1 METKEQKQFYVIVNG
16 QRVEVTEEVYRA
28 YVRPV
33 RTQQRAERRNWRCV
47 LKAEKYGLVRC
58 KKDCSKCPYAMQG
71 NAPTGNETSLETLR
85 ESGYDA
91 PSLLDM
97 ESDLI
102 DREERVERVERL
114 HEAIKQLNERQQ
126 YLIAEFYFN
135 GKTHTEISRALGIDR
150 TSVTKAI
157 ARALAALK
165 KILQKN

>member
-1 METKEQKQFYVIVNG
+1 METKEQKQYYVIVNG

-47 LKAEKYGLVRC
+47 IKAERYGFVRC
-58 KKDCSKCPYAMQG
+58 KKDCDKCPYAMQG

-91 PSLLDM
+91 PSMLDM

-102 DREERVERVERL
+102 EREERVEQSARV

-126 YLIAEFYFN
+126 YLIAEFYFK

-165 KILQKN
+165 KILRKN

>member
-1 METKEQKQFYVIVNG
+1 
-16 QRVEVTEEVYRA
+16 
-28 YVRPV
+28 
-33 RTQQRAERRNWRCV
+33 
-47 LKAEKYGLVRC
+47 
-58 KKDCSKCPYAMQG
+58 MQG

-102 DREERVERVERL
+102 DREERVERFARL

-157 ARALAALK
+157 ARALAVLK
-165 KILQKN
+165 KILQKTEKFFIQTATSSNFLSL

>member
-33 RTQQRAERRNWRCV
+33 RAQQRAERRNWRCV

-58 KKDCSKCPYAMQG
+58 KKDCNKCPYAMHG
-71 NAPTGNETSLETLR
+71 NIPTGNETSLETLR

-97 ESDLI
+97 ESDLVE
-102 DREERVERVERL
+102 REEKVERAARL
-114 HEAIKQLNERQQ
+114 HEAIKQLNERQR

-135 GKTHTEISRALGIDR
+135 GKTHMEISRALGIAR